1 MCSVVAGSV
10 LGVVVVQESFSQQDS
25 QESDWS
31 LPKKRRHRKKR
42 PRNRIVPL
50 STPSPTAPPSL
61 PGTASIAAAD
71 DVRRKGSFTSRDTN
85 QSLTNVSNNQ
95 LSSQNTSRVQSSNNT
110 SRVPSSDEGRVT
122 PEPARPTTQPAQSSR
137 DKHSEVA
144 VVAELKHK
152 PPASARDQVCC
163 LHLAE
168 FCSLQCFFLQPHR

>member
-1 MCSVVAGSV
+1 MYSVVTASMFG
-10 LGVVVVQESFSQQDS
+10 VVVQESFSQQDS

-31 LPKKRRHRKKR
+31 LPMKRRHRKKR

-61 PGTASIAAAD
+61 PGTASITAAD

-122 PEPARPTTQPAQSSR
+122 PEPARPTMQPVQSSH
-137 DKHSEVA
+137 DKHGDG

-152 PPASARDQVCC
+152 PPASARDQVCY
-163 LHLAE
+163 LHLTE
-168 FCSLQCFFLQPHR
+168 FRSLQCIFL